1 MKRKIIYSALACGLA
16 ITLGGAALASSAD
29 ESLIS
34 RSYLEGTFLQE
45 LTQEIGDWVDV
56 AFSPIYEDAQ
66 DELDRIGQGYLSSLD
81 SPAVPIPEGWSCSD
95 QFVAQTG
102 RAGDTV
108 TLKPGSGIYW
118 NSGSASA
125 SGVLVD
131 VTDGEEVRAGGPLE
145 SGHRYLAAEDPV
157 TITVSSQ
164 QAGWSVEGIWS
175 ATAEQEP
182 PGPVDEPLPFTDV
195 SENDWY
201 YDNVRY
207 VYENHL
213 FQGISDTQF
222 SPKDSMDRG
231 MMTTV
236 LYRLAGEPDVEYSP
250 VFTDIPDGLW
260 YTAGTVWAG
269 KNGIVTGVGDGRFD
283 PDSSVTRQQIAV
295 ILYNYARYVNA
306 DTSARGDLSGYAD
319 ESQVASWA
327 RDAVSWAVAEGII
340 KGSDNRLT
348 PGASATRA
356 EVAAMLQRFAQWL

>member
-16 ITLGGAALASSAD
+16 VTLGGAALASSAD

-45 LTQEIGDWVDV
+45 LTQEIGDWVDA

-81 SPAVPIPEGWSCSD
+81 SPAVPIPEGWSGSD

-195 SENDWY
+195 SEDDWY
-201 YDNVRY
+201 YDEVKFVVDNGLMVGTSDTSFEPEAQSTRVMVWTILARMDGETIAGANWAQDAREWAVDNKVSDGSGGDNFITREELVTMLWRY
-207 VYENHL
+207 EGQPNGTGNL
-213 FQGISDTQF
+213 NGFSDAGAISDWAEEAMSWSVGTGLILG
-222 SPKDSMDRG
+222 D
-231 MMTTV
+231 
-236 LYRLAGEPDVEYSP
+236 E
-250 VFTDIPDGLW
+250 DGL
-260 YTAGTVWAG
+260 
-269 KNGIVTGVGDGRFD
+269 
-283 PDSSVTRQQIAV
+283 
-295 ILYNYARYVNA
+295 
-306 DTSARGDLSGYAD
+306 
-319 ESQVASWA
+319 
-327 RDAVSWAVAEGII
+327 
-340 KGSDNRLT
+340 T
-348 PGASATRA
+348 PKATATRA
-356 EVAAMLQRFAQWL
+356 QIAAILMRYCENVAQ